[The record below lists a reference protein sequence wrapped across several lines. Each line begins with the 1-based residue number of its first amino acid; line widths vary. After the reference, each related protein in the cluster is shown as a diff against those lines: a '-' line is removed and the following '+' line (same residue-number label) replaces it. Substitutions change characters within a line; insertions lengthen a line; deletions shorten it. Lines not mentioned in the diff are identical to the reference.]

1 MAKGMNQKA
10 LGIARKIQAKGIDE
24 DAIMEITGLS
34 QDEIRQL
41 K

>member
-1 MAKGMNQKA
+1 MNQKA
-10 LGIARKIQAKGIDE
+10 LGIARKILAKGIDV

>member
-10 LGIARKIQAKGIDE
+10 LGIARKILSKGIDE